1 MKKISLLFFFLAA
14 LMSASILMSPPVF
27 AQTKTFNRARAYDVQ
42 HYTIRLRFD
51 PARKTV
57 FGDTTVQLKPLK
69 ANFSAVTLDA
79 VGMKYESVRLVNSAG
94 GGGGGKNLKYRQLG
108 EKITVTLDKS
118 YAPEELISIRFKY
131 SCRPAKG
138 IYFVPAGREHSAQIW
153 TQGEPEEAHHWFPSY
168 DFPDDKATTE
178 QFLTIKADETAIAN
192 GELIGTAQNAD
203 GTKTVHYKMPVPH
216 SVYLTSFVIGK
227 YVKIEDKYKDIPL
240 GYYVYPGA
248 ESIVPKAFGKTKEM
262 FRVFEQLTGID
273 YPYNKYDQTIVANF
287 TFGGMENITAT
298 TLADTEI
305 FGVEVLPGA
314 VEDLVSHE
322 LAHSWFG
329 NLVTCR
335 NWAELWLNE
344 GFATFMEA
352 AWRERAYGRDDY
364 LRKIREDAGRYLA
377 EDAVSRAGRRHGL
390 FNQLARPDETIF
402 DTTTYQKGGAVV
414 HTLREE
420 VGDENFWRAVNI
432 YLNRHKFANVETPDL
447 KRAMEEAA
455 GRELTWFFNQWVY
468 QAGYPK
474 IEVRP
479 IYDAR
484 GNRLN
489 IAVAQTQTPDAITP
503 EAFVLPLE
511 VEIETAGGE
520 TKREKIRIDKRTQSF
535 SIPVPAR
542 PTKINFDPDLKVPL
556 KTVKVLPIVADASD
570 STR

>member
-1 MKKISLLFFFLAA
+1 MKKIYFAFFLPAVF
-14 LMSASILMSPPVF
+14 LTLPLFVF
-27 AQTKTFNRARAYDVQ
+27 AQAKSYNRARSYDVQ
-42 HYTIRLRFD
+42 HYTIRLSFD
-51 PARKTV
+51 PATKTV

-69 ANFSAVTLDA
+69 NNFSTVTLDA
-79 VGMKYESVRLVNSAG
+79 VGMKYESVRLENPGA
-94 GGGGGKNLKYRQLG
+94 GGGGKNLKYRQLG

-138 IYFVPAGREHSAQIW
+138 IYFVPAGKEHSAQIW

-178 QFLTIKADETAIAN
+178 QFLTVKSDETAVAN
-192 GELIGTAQNAD
+192 GELLGTEQNPN
-203 GTKTVHYKMPVPH
+203 GTKTVHYKMSMPH

-227 YVKIEDKYKDIPL
+227 YVKIEDQYKDVPL
-240 GYYVYPGA
+240 GYYVYPGT
-248 ESIVPKAFGKTKEM
+248 ESIVPKAYGKTKEM

-273 YPYNKYDQTIVANF
+273 YPYNKYDQTIVASF

-298 TLADTEI
+298 TMADTEI
-305 FGVEVLPGA
+305 FGVEILPGA

-364 LRKIREDAGRYLA
+364 LRKIREDADRFLA
-377 EDAVSRAGRRHGL
+377 EDSVSRPGRRHGL

-420 VGDENFWRAVNI
+420 VGDENFWKAVNI

-455 GRELTWFFNQWVY
+455 GRDLTWFFNQWVY
-468 QAGYPK
+468 KAGYPK
-474 IEVRP
+474 IEVRTT
-479 IYDAR
+479 YDAR
-484 GNRLN
+484 ANRLN
-489 IAVAQTQTPDAITP
+489 LAVAQAQTPDAVTP
-503 EAFVLPLE
+503 SAFVLPVE
-511 VEIETAGGE
+511 VEIETTGE
-520 TKREKIRIDKRTQSF
+520 TKREKIRIDKRAQNF
-535 SIPVPAR
+535 SISIAAR

-556 KTVKVLPIVADASD
+556 KTVKMLPIAAAAAASA
-570 STR
+570 R